1 MGKRIL
7 FLDYARTIALFLVV
21 FTHLYS
27 VDSKERL
34 YIYAFHMPF
43 FFLVS
48 GMLHK
53 ETEFRNLIKK
63 MSKRML
69 VPFCFFLICGYL
81 YFVISSYSLSEDILL
96 QSIKGII
103 FGKPIKA
110 NDILWFLLVM
120 FNVRILG
127 NSIIKRP
134 LLSLPIFFIAFIITF
149 LFHLNHFYIGT
160 TLMALPFYLI
170 GNYAKGY
177 LFKFAKWR
185 FSPIMA
191 FFYYCFLLLSVI

>member
-1 MGKRIL
+1 
-7 FLDYARTIALFLVV
+7 
-21 FTHLYS
+21 
-27 VDSKERL
+27 
-34 YIYAFHMPF
+34 MPF

-127 NSIIKRP
+127 NSIVKRP
-134 LLSLPIFFIAFIITF
+134 LLLLPIF
-149 LFHLNHFYIGT
+149 
-160 TLMALPFYLI
+160 
-170 GNYAKGY
+170 
-177 LFKFAKWR
+177 
-185 FSPIMA
+185 S
-191 FFYYCFLLLSVI
+191 